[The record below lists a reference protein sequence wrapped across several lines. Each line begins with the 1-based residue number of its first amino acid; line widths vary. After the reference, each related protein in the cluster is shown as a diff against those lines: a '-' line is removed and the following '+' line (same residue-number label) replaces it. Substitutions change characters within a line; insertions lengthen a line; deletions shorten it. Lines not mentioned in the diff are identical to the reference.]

1 MIFIKLFMTNKY
13 FHHRRIYIYDFTF
26 LFKIYTVSPLLITTD
41 SLENLTLSLTLKGF
55 IVIFCYFYC
64 HDHIILMSWYIYIYI
79 FLYLYMIKIE
89 YYHIYVKTSAY
100 PTRYQSNVSLV
111 IHGWNTSYFHNYN
124 KYQHNNV
131 NL

>member
-89 YYHIYVKTSAY
+89 YYHICENKCLPYEVSIQCITSD
-100 PTRYQSNVSLV
+100 TRMKHILFS
-111 IHGWNTSYFHNYN
+111 
-124 KYQHNNV
+124 
-131 NL
+131 